1 MAQTPDQQLGT
12 AQQGAYAPRQNAP
25 IAAQG
30 GVAAAAARA
39 ESERKKKR
47 RRAVVIVIILLLLAL
62 VGGAAAY
69 SVMNQPEDLYDTS
82 ALEGIAPNKS
92 AAEIQAELNRVVD
105 ESMFDISIASV
116 IAFTDDGKEGTAYIE
131 NVPGNHYDL
140 QVSIVPE
147 GQTDPIYESKLLAP
161 GNYIEKISIDP
172 PLDTGNHKA
181 IAHFKALDTES
192 HEQIGAVDAEVVLA
206 VGTVE
211 AEGGDE

>member
-1 MAQTPDQQLGT
+1 MQDNNSTRMDAVGRMQAQ
-12 AQQGAYAPRQNAP
+12 AQERGKKRKRVIIVIVLLLIA
-25 IAAQG
+25 IAAG
-30 GVAAAAARA
+30 ALAWLYTCSNVDMPGKPRNLNA
-39 ESERKKKR
+39 ELGMLDGKT
-47 RRAVVIVIILLLLAL
+47 
-62 VGGAAAY
+62 
-69 SVMNQPEDLYDTS
+69 D
-82 ALEGIAPNKS
+82 
-92 AAEIQAELNRVVD
+92 AEIQAELNRVVD

>member
-92 AAEIQAELNRVVD
+92 AAEIQA
-105 ESMFDISIASV
+105 
-116 IAFTDDGKEGTAYIE
+116 
-131 NVPGNHYDL
+131 
-140 QVSIVPE
+140 
-147 GQTDPIYESKLLAP
+147 
-161 GNYIEKISIDP
+161 
-172 PLDTGNHKA
+172 
-181 IAHFKALDTES
+181 
-192 HEQIGAVDAEVVLA
+192 
-206 VGTVE
+206 
-211 AEGGDE
+211 